1 MQINRQPVM
10 KTCKLILILTGG
22 GLLTSGAEAQTVM
35 TNLYFPPPATR
46 LEAVEATVG
55 NIVIKGRTEVGSV
68 TAGPAVITVFCKE
81 DIVGDSKEHGL
92 LISVKTSEPAETR
105 ALVDYD
111 ELESLTHALD
121 YLSRIDWSVTSMGSF
136 DASYTTKAGL
146 RVDSFSSRRSGKI
159 EFALRTGQMTRGIV
173 LAPEQLAQIRS
184 LVEQAK
190 RKLDDLRKT

>member
-1 MQINRQPVM
+1 
-10 KTCKLILILTGG
+10 
-22 GLLTSGAEAQTVM
+22 
-35 TNLYFPPPATR
+35 
-46 LEAVEATVG
+46 
-55 NIVIKGRTEVGSV
+55 
-68 TAGPAVITVFCKE
+68 
-81 DIVGDSKEHGL
+81 
-92 LISVKTSEPAETR
+92 
-105 ALVDYD
+105 
-111 ELESLTHALD
+111 LTHALD